1 MNQSFI
7 DAIMHFMS
15 LIFLPLSGR
24 KYDSLS
30 NVIRE
35 YVDKAGIEIDA
46 DECLKIYDSYTQKY
60 NQQFVRN
67 EESSS
72 EIEENLHRQILA
84 DAGRS
89 AQQNLFLKE
98 RFLIILALLEF
109 SELNYKGNRNLINE
123 IARLAE
129 NLNLEK
135 SDFEN
140 AHDFI
145 TKNLSTSN
153 RNLLVLEEDLHLDE
167 TLEGSWIEQYN
178 QETQEQGTRDI
189 FQRIRG
195 RLIFRYFSRFNFL
208 AFHHEGTENLTIN
221 RKHVYPGYFYSLDKN
236 DSICFEGLYPIQSEE
251 IIRHF
256 KLSGST
262 PKIALKAVDLGYCY
276 KDSENSVKP
285 FSVSEESGRLV
296 GIIGNNGVGKSTIL
310 KLISGHLIPSK
321 GNIYIN
327 ETDLIKENFRIQSV
341 IGFVSHENMI
351 FPELS
356 IYDNLLFQARLSLG
370 NHTET
375 QILKRIEEV
384 TRKFGL
390 LDIQDKKARDFNNRT
405 LNEFTQKCINIA
417 IEMLRNPLI
426 ICLDEPLTGLSY
438 YDAKRM
444 MNLLKEEA
452 YSGKLV
458 IMTVHLP
465 TLEIFKLYDKI
476 WLVDYDGHM
485 IYSGV
490 PKNTYTYLNNTG
502 LIPYHL
508 RDRSPEEVSPEEI
521 INLIETRK
529 IGTDGRISNERLI
542 NPEDWYRVFRGG
554 SEAEPQSVN
563 KSLKAA
569 PVSVSGIP
577 GIEKQFFI
585 YLLRN
590 FRKFIN
596 DWKFILIY
604 LAGIPAVGVLMAI
617 MLREVSGTPYS
628 FGDNTFVPLYIFFL
642 VNYILF
648 SGMLT
653 AADTLY
659 KERNNAFR
667 DYQINLSSF
676 SYLNAKIVF
685 VFLLSLIQIA
695 IIVIVGNF
703 VLEFKGLLVPYILT
717 LFGVSAFANLMAL
730 NLSSA
735 VRNLASVY
743 LLIPFI
749 LVPGMVFTGFLIQ
762 FDDYYRYR
770 PNDKKIPLIAEIVP
784 TRWAYETLV
793 VAQFKDNLYNRH
805 FFNLAFTEY
814 QNRFNGEKLIPLLNE
829 SLENCLA
836 LYQIPDSSESLSQ
849 NLRLLSNEFELL
861 AEHEDVAP
869 FENLLSLNLKDFDE
883 TIYESAFG
891 YLTYLRFQIENSMEE
906 TAVMRQKAIVNL
918 SFSPHSQ
925 TPDDFKNKLHNLAVE
940 NLVNGRF
947 PEGFAKI
954 EKDRILKSGTP
965 IYMYPESRI
974 GRAAFFSAFKRFNNH
989 PVETIRFNLSA
1000 LWLLNL
1006 ALYIFLMGD
1015 VARLLFNLFRKHK
1028 LEK

>member
-30 NVIRE
+30 HVIRE

-60 NQQFVRN
+60 NRQFVRN
-67 EESSS
+67 EEFSL

-84 DAGRS
+84 DAGRN

-109 SELNYKGNRNLINE
+109 SELNYKGNSNLISE

-145 TKNLSTSN
+145 TKNLSSSN
-153 RNLLVLEEDLHLDE
+153 RNLLILEEDRHLDE
-167 TLEGSWIEQYN
+167 MLEGSWIEQYN
-178 QETQEQGTRDI
+178 QETQEQGNRDI
-189 FQRIRG
+189 FHRIRG
-195 RLIFRYFSRFNFL
+195 KLIFRYFSRFNFL

-221 RKHVYPGYFYSLDKN
+221 RKRVYPGYFYSLDKN
-236 DSICFEGLYPIQSEE
+236 DSICFEGLYPIYSDE

-262 PKIALKAVDLGYCY
+262 PKIMLKAVDLGYCY

-285 FSVSEESGRLV
+285 FSVSEESGKLV

-384 TRKFGL
+384 TRKFGIQ
-390 LDIQDKKARDFNNRT
+390 DIQDNKARDFNNRT

-426 ICLDEPLTGLSY
+426 LCLDEPLTGLSY

-476 WLVDYDGHM
+476 WLIDYDGHM
-485 IYSGV
+485 IYSGE
-490 PKNTYTYLNNTG
+490 PKITYTYLNNTG

-508 RDRSPEEVSPEEI
+508 RDRDPEEVGPEEI

-542 NPEDWYRVFRGG
+542 NPEEWYRVFRKG
-554 SEAEPQSVN
+554 SETEPKTAY
-563 KSLKAA
+563 KSWKAA

-577 GIEKQFFI
+577 GIEKQFFV
-585 YLLRN
+585 YLHRN

-604 LAGIPAVGVLMAI
+604 LAGIPAVGVLLAL
-617 MLREVSGTPYS
+617 MLRQVSGSPYT
-628 FGDNTFVPLYIFFL
+628 FGDNTFLPLYIFFL
-642 VNYILF
+642 VNYMLF
-648 SGMLT
+648 SGLLT
-653 AADTLY
+653 SADALY
-659 KERNNAFR
+659 KERNNSFR
-667 DYQINLSSF
+667 DYWINLSSF
-676 SYLNAKIVF
+676 SYLNAKVVF

-695 IIVIVGNF
+695 IIVIAGNF
-703 VLEFKGLLVPYILT
+703 VLEFKGLLFPFILT
-717 LFGVSAFANLMAL
+717 LFGVSAFANLLAL

-749 LVPGMVFTGFLIQ
+749 LIPGLVFSGFLIQ

-770 PNDKKIPLIAEIVP
+770 SNDKKIPLIAEIVP
-784 TRWAYETLV
+784 TRWAYEALI
-793 VAQFKDNLYNRH
+793 VAQFKDNSYNRH
-805 FFNLAFTEY
+805 FFDLDFAEY
-814 QNRFNGEKLIPLLNE
+814 QNRFTIKKLIPLLKL
-829 SLENCLA
+829 SLDDCLS
-836 LYQIPDSSESLSQ
+836 LYQTTDSSQSMEQ
-849 NLRLLSNEFELL
+849 KLRLLTHEFELL
-861 AEHEDVAP
+861 AEHEEVAP
-869 FENLLSLNLKDFDE
+869 FESILSLTLNDFDE
-883 TIYESAFG
+883 KVYENAFG
-891 YLTYLRFQIENSMEE
+891 YLTYLTFQIENSIEE
-906 TAVMRQKAIVNL
+906 TASRRQKEIMNL
-918 SFSPHSQ
+918 SVSLHTQ
-925 TPDDFKNKLHNLAVE
+925 TPDDFRNKHHNLAIE
-940 NLVNGRF
+940 SLVYGKF
-947 PEGFAKI
+947 QEGYAKI
-954 EKDRILKSGTP
+954 EKDRVLKSGTS
-965 IYMYPESRI
+965 IYMYPESKV
-974 GRAAFFSAFKRFNNH
+974 GRAAFFSAYKRFNNRY
-989 PVETIRFNLSA
+989 VETLRFNLSV
-1000 LWLLNL
+1000 LWTLNL
-1006 ALYIFLMGD
+1006 ILYVLLMSD
-1015 VARLLFNLFRKHK
+1015 LTRWVFNLFRKHK
-1028 LEK
+1028 LEQ